1 MTREEAIAFFKDM
14 NECTYGNLEAVEMA
28 IKALDQ
34 EPRWIPEGAKM
45 IEAYWMKGEYP
56 HAGDVICS
64 NCKSCCDALRE
75 AHWGKNW
82 KDMETLG
89 WKFHTYYQYC
99 PHCGAKMEDEKV
111 VEEKAHK
118 LGFQKIVTCAECI
131 HGEVYGNNGLMYRCD
146 LYEMAADDD
155 FWCKDGERREG

>member
-1 MTREEAIAFFKDM
+1 MKDCAF
-14 NECTYGNLEAVEMA
+14 
-28 IKALDQ
+28 
-34 EPRWIPEGAKM
+34 
-45 IEAYWMKGEYP
+45 WMKDEYP
-56 HAGDVICS
+56 HTGDVICS
-64 NCKSCCDALRE
+64 NCKSRCDALRE
-75 AHWGKNW
+75 AHWGKDW

-118 LGFQKIVTCAECI
+118 LGFQKIVTCAECV

-155 FWCKDGERREG
+155 FWCKDGERREE